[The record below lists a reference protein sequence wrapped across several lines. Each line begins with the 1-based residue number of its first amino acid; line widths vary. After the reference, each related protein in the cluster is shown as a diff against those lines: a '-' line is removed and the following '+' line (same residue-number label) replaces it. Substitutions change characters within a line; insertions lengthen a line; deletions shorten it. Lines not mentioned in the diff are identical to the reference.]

1 MPRGAQG
8 NPPVVGPLFSICRTG
23 VLRTIR
29 FIRARASGVFTRYP
43 CADFNA
49 NPRPANR
56 SPQANALKVVL
67 HFRASPTP
75 CPPTT
80 FHTPERMNHR
90 QGYPRGVSAPK
101 TFWRDRQLNPRNV
114 HSRGYVSPA
123 GFLNLLG
130 SHPGLR
136 RRAVC
141 FTRPP
146 FMGFRLPGACASGA
160 VHLSMN
166 PLPSCRYFSALFPS
180 EEWKTTGSSA
190 FRAFF
195 PVRVG
200 MPLVHGRSPE
210 LKCIR
215 APA

>member
-1 MPRGAQG
+1 MDPFSEFVRPAIRGLFGSAA
-8 NPPVVGPLFSICRTG
+8 PARRECLPDILARTSSPTLGPRTG
-23 VLRTIR
+23 VREPTLVRLSST
-29 FIRARASGVFTRYP
+29 SGLDQPT
-43 CADFNA
+43 A
-49 NPRPANR
+49 PRQR
-56 SPQANALKVVL
+56 L
-67 HFRASPTP
+67 
-75 CPPTT
+75 
-80 FHTPERMNHR
+80 TPERAAYHR
-90 QGYPRGVSAPK
+90 GYPRGVSAPK

-210 LKCIR
+210 LKIIR